1 MPRTSCGI
9 TSNTTKFGSPVI
21 PWYHSWRELGSGRE
35 PPLVNTV
42 KFWSPTS
49 SPVSG
54 SSGVFRYD
62 TPPKPGGWN
71 WKPGSSKS
79 ESHHTIVLTGA
90 GRNPIWSSPASP
102 RSGSMAMATT
112 VSLKSYGPNTLLPG
126 VFSGV
131 TNSERLKIRIATK
144 KKSCTAGI
152 ENAKYVWFVSAPRR
166 VPPQAE
172 HVAPST
178 SLAAKHVVRSANPGN
193 GRPANG
199 CSDGNRLTRNSST
212 VQTSGKFAKSAG
224 SVLSQNTPRSLPGS
238 VAPLRVW
245 NGARRP
251 GRSSE
256 NGPPMNTSVSS
267 PPPNSTVAPMFT
279 PELKMYWSVI
289 ALHAPPPD
297 TDDDAAPISALSVSD
312 ISTRFTSIKN
322 PSGIVDGARPRPPER
337 AGRSLGRSPAAPA
350 TRPRTRTT
358 PNRPANQPRDLL
370 ASNQESNLIQPPV
383 DRSQRSRGPRQIG
396 DPSPRNRSRK
406 ELEPD
411 LGSEPDLARRSVIER
426 RVVERDVAAE
436 ERLLALHQRDR
447 SVAIEI
453 LERELILP
461 LGQDVA
467 HLQRSEE

>member
-21 PWYHSWRELGSGRE
+21 PWYHSWRELGSGRD

-71 WKPGSSKS
+71 WNSGSSKS

-90 GRNPIWSSPASP
+90 GRNPIWSSPAAP

-131 TNSERLKIRIATK
+131 TNSERLKIRMATK

-166 VPPQAE
+166 VPPQDE
-172 HVAPST
+172 QVEPST

-193 GRPANG
+193 GWPENG

-256 NGPPMNTSVSS
+256 NGPPMNTSVSR

-370 ASNQESNLIQPPV
+370 ASNPNPKFIEPPDECV
-383 DRSQRSRGPRQIG
+383 SRMGSSSSEERGLAGAVAPATPFSSWTLASRTG
-396 DPSPRNRSRK
+396 SPLRT
-406 ELEPD
+406 
-411 LGSEPDLARRSVIER
+411 GSVSARRS
-426 RVVERDVAAE
+426 
-436 ERLLALHQRDR
+436 
-447 SVAIEI
+447 
-453 LERELILP
+453 
-461 LGQDVA
+461 
-467 HLQRSEE
+467 